1 MNARIA
7 ELHSKVFST
16 PRNSP
21 EREQAYSELSES
33 DRTAVFNL
41 EKDYILGR
49 ITRQDIAEMKQEG
62 NETMTYEQFVK
73 KSESGEKGTLRELS
87 KFAKESQELYRQ
99 YRERYHREQDDK
111 FRRNNPERY
120 VYYIEQMG
128 AGFGRKNSSKTQ
140 DIKRLEEERK
150 KRSEILA
157 ISDTMARHKAIVEN
171 MALFGR

>member
-1 MNARIA
+1 MDARIA
-7 ELHSKVFST
+7 EIHNKVFST

-41 EKDYILGR
+41 EKDYMLGR

-87 KFAKESQELYRQ
+87 KFAKESQELYQQ
-99 YRERYHREQDDK
+99 YRERYHREQDEQTRLHN
-111 FRRNNPERY
+111 RRLTENT
-120 VYYIEQMG
+120 
-128 AGFGRKNSSKTQ
+128 FKNKPFSL
-140 DIKRLEEERK
+140 R
-150 KRSEILA
+150 
-157 ISDTMARHKAIVEN
+157 
-171 MALFGR
+171 